1 MRPLIGV
8 TTWRSPRPPN
18 RFQYAVSSEYV
29 AAVEEAGGIAVTLP
43 AQPKAVP
50 ELIAGLDALILTGGK
65 DIDPVHYGQPLHPAT
80 HGIDP
85 DRDRF
90 ELDLTRM
97 AVERGLPLLGICRGI
112 QVLNVALGG
121 TLIQDIPAQVL
132 AALVHQSP
140 DDAPIAT
147 HHVRLQPNSRLAA
160 LIQCTDL
167 LTNSGHHQAIQS
179 LSPALRAVGWSQDD
193 VVEAV
198 ESTNQAFVIGVQWH
212 PELLFRDAAPHRRLF
227 VGLVEACVN
236 RA

>member
-1 MRPLIGV
+1 VRPLIGV
-8 TTWRSPRPPN
+8 TSGRSPRPPN
-18 RFQYAVSSEYV
+18 RFQYAVNSEYV
-29 AAVEEAGGIAVTLP
+29 AAVEEVGGIAVTLP

-50 ELIAGLDALILTGGK
+50 ELIAALDALILTGGG

-80 HGIDP
+80 RSIDP

-97 AVERGLPLLGICRGI
+97 AVERRLPVLGICRGI

-121 TLIQDIPAQVL
+121 TLIQDVPDQVP
-132 AALVHQSP
+132 AALVHQTP
-140 DDAPIAT
+140 EDAPIAT
-147 HHVRLQPNSRLAA
+147 HHVRLQANSRLAA
-160 LIQCTDL
+160 LIHSTGL
-167 LTNSGHHQAIQS
+167 LTNSDHHQAIQLLAS
-179 LSPALRAVGWSQDD
+179 TLRAVGWSQDG

-198 ESTNQAFVIGVQWH
+198 ESTDQAFVVGVQWH

-227 VGLVEACVN
+227 AGLVEVCAS

>member
-1 MRPLIGV
+1 VRPLIGV

-18 RFQYAVSSEYV
+18 RFQYAVTSEYV

-43 AQPKAVP
+43 AQPRAVP
-50 ELIAGLDALILTGGK
+50 ELIAALDALILTGGG
-65 DIDPVHYGQPLHPAT
+65 DIDPVHYGQSLHPAT
-80 HGIDP
+80 RSIDP

-121 TLIQDIPAQVL
+121 TLIQDIPDQVT
-132 AALVHQSP
+132 AALVHQTP
-140 DDAPIAT
+140 EDAPIAT

-167 LTNSGHHQAIQS
+167 LTNSAHHQAIQS
-179 LSPALRAVGWSQDD
+179 LAPALQSVGWSQDG

-198 ESTNQAFVIGVQWH
+198 ESTDQAFVIGVQWH
-212 PELLFRDAAPHRRLF
+212 PELLFQDAAPHRLLF
-227 VGLVEACVN
+227 AGLVEARAN

>member
-29 AAVEEAGGIAVTLP
+29 AAVEEVGGIAVTLP

-50 ELIAGLDALILTGGK
+50 ELIAVLDALILTGGG
-65 DIDPVHYGQPLHPAT
+65 DVDPVYYGQSLHPAT
-80 HGIDP
+80 RSIDP

-97 AVERGLPLLGICRGI
+97 AVEHGLPLLGICRGI

-121 TLIQDIPAQVL
+121 TLIQDVPDQVR
-132 AALVHQSP
+132 AALVHQTP
-140 DDAPIAT
+140 EDAPIAT

-167 LTNSGHHQAIQS
+167 LANSAHHQAIQS
-179 LSPALRAVGWSQDD
+179 LAPVLRAVGWSQDG

-198 ESTNQAFVIGVQWH
+198 ESTDQAFVIGVQWH
-212 PELLFRDAAPHRRLF
+212 PELLFRDAAGHRRLF
-227 VGLVEACVN
+227 AGLVEACAN

>member
-1 MRPLIGV
+1 MHPLIGV
-8 TTWRSPRPPN
+8 TTWRSSRPRH

-29 AAVEEAGGIAVTLP
+29 TAVEEAGGIAVTLP
-43 AQPKAVP
+43 AQPKAVAK
-50 ELIAGLDALILTGGK
+50 LVASLDALILTGGQ
-65 DIDPVHYGQPLHPAT
+65 DIDPAHYGQPLHPAT

-90 ELDLTRM
+90 ELDLARM

-121 TLIQDIPAQVL
+121 TLIQDIPDQIP
-132 AALVHQSP
+132 AALIHQAP
-140 DDAPIAT
+140 EDAPIAT
-147 HHVRLQPNSRLAA
+147 HHVHLQPDSRLAA
-160 LIQCTDL
+160 LIQCADL
-167 LTNSGHHQAIQS
+167 LTNSDHHQAIQS
-179 LSPALRAVGWSQDD
+179 LAPALRAVGWSQDG

-198 ESTNQAFVIGVQWH
+198 ESTDQAFVVGVQWH

-227 VGLVEACVN
+227 ACLVEACAN

>member
-18 RFQYAVSSEYV
+18 RFQYAVNSEYV

-43 AQPKAVP
+43 AQPKAVAQ
-50 ELIAGLDALILTGGK
+50 LIASLDALILTGGQ
-65 DIDPVHYGQPLHPAT
+65 DVDPAHYGQPLHPAT
-80 HGIDP
+80 RGIDP
-85 DRDRF
+85 DRDHF

-121 TLIQDIPAQVL
+121 TLIQDIPALVS

-140 DDAPIAT
+140 EDAPIAS
-147 HHVRLQPNSRLAA
+147 HHVRLQSDSRLAT
-160 LIQCTDL
+160 LMQCTEL

-179 LSPALRAVGWSQDD
+179 LAPALQAVGWSQDG

-198 ESTNQAFVIGVQWH
+198 ESTDQAFVVGVQWH
-212 PELLFRDAAPHRRLF
+212 PELLFQNAAPHRRLF
-227 VGLVEACVN
+227 AGLVEACTN

>member
-8 TTWRSPRPPN
+8 TTWRSSCSLN
-18 RFQYAVSSEYV
+18 SFQYAVSSKYV

-50 ELIAGLDALILTGGK
+50 ELIAALDALVLTGGK
-65 DIDPVHYGQPLHPAT
+65 DIDPVYYGQSLHPAT
-80 HGIDP
+80 HGIDL

-90 ELDLTRM
+90 ELDLTRV

-121 TLIQDIPAQVL
+121 TLIQDIPDQVP
-132 AALVHQSP
+132 AALVHQTP
-140 DDAPIAT
+140 ENAPIAT
-147 HHVRLQPNSRLAA
+147 HHVRLQPDSHLAV
-160 LIQCTDL
+160 LMQSTDL
-167 LTNSGHHQAIQS
+167 LTNSDHHQAIQS
-179 LSPALRAVGWSQDD
+179 LAPALRAVAWSQDG

-198 ESTNQAFVIGVQWH
+198 ESTDQAFIIGVQWH
-212 PELLFRDAAPHRRLF
+212 PELMFRDTAPHRRLLA
-227 VGLVEACVN
+227 GLVEACAN

>member
-8 TTWRSPRPPN
+8 TTGRSPRPPN
-18 RFQYAVSSEYV
+18 RFQYAVNSEYV
-29 AAVEEAGGIAVTLP
+29 AAIEEVGGIAITLP
-43 AQPKAVP
+43 AQPNAVL
-50 ELIAGLDALILTGGK
+50 ELFAALDALILTGGG
-65 DIDPVHYGQPLHPAT
+65 DIDPVHYDQPLHPAT
-80 HGIDP
+80 RSIDP

-121 TLIQDIPAQVL
+121 TLIQDVADQVP
-132 AALVHQSP
+132 AALVHQTP
-140 DDAPIAT
+140 EDVPIAT

-167 LTNSGHHQAIQS
+167 LTNSSHHQAIQS
-179 LSPALRAVGWSQDD
+179 LAPALRVVGWSQDG

-198 ESTNQAFVIGVQWH
+198 ESMDQAFVIGVQWH

-227 VGLVEACVN
+227 AGLVEVCAN

>member
-1 MRPLIGV
+1 MRPLIGL

-18 RFQYAVSSEYV
+18 RFHYAVSSEYV
-29 AAVEEAGGIAVTLP
+29 AAVEEVGGIAVTLP
-43 AQPKAVP
+43 AQPKALSEV
-50 ELIAGLDALILTGGK
+50 IAALDALILTGGG
-65 DIDPVHYGQPLHPAT
+65 DVDPVHYGQSLHPAT
-80 HGIDP
+80 RSIDP

-97 AVERGLPLLGICRGI
+97 AVEHGLPLLGICRGI

-121 TLIQDIPAQVL
+121 TLIQDVPDQVP
-132 AALVHQSP
+132 AALVHQTP
-140 DDAPIAT
+140 EDAPIAI

-167 LTNSGHHQAIQS
+167 LTNSAHHQAIQS
-179 LSPALRAVGWSQDD
+179 LAPALRSVGWSQDG

-198 ESTNQAFVIGVQWH
+198 ESTDQAFVVGVQWH
-212 PELLFRDAAPHRRLF
+212 PELLFRDAATHRRLF
-227 VGLVEACVN
+227 AGLVEACAN

>member
-50 ELIAGLDALILTGGK
+50 ELIVALDALILTGGG
-65 DIDPVHYGQPLHPAT
+65 DVDPVHYGQPLHTAT
-80 HGIDP
+80 RSIDP

-121 TLIQDIPAQVL
+121 TLIQDVPDQVP
-132 AALVHQSP
+132 AALVHQTP
-140 DDAPIAT
+140 EDAPIAT
-147 HHVRLQPNSRLAA
+147 HHVRLQPDSHSAA
-160 LIQCTDL
+160 LIQCADL
-167 LTNSGHHQAIQS
+167 LTNSAHHQAIQS
-179 LSPALRAVGWSQDD
+179 LAPALRAVGWSQDG

-198 ESTNQAFVIGVQWH
+198 ESMDEAFVVGVQWH
-212 PELLFRDAAPHRRLF
+212 PELLFRDAAPHRLLF
-227 VGLVEACVN
+227 AGLIAACAN

>member
-8 TTWRSPRPPN
+8 TTWQSPRPSN

-43 AQPKAVP
+43 AQPEAVP
-50 ELIAGLDALILTGGK
+50 ELIAALDALILTGGG
-65 DIDPVHYGQPLHPAT
+65 DIDPVQYGQSLHPAT
-80 HGIDP
+80 RSIDP

-97 AVERGLPLLGICRGI
+97 AVQRGLPLLGICRGI

-121 TLIQDIPAQVL
+121 SLIQDIPDQVP
-132 AALVHQSP
+132 AALVHQTP
-140 DDAPIAT
+140 EDVPIAT

-160 LIQCTDL
+160 LIQSTGL
-167 LTNSGHHQAIQS
+167 LTNSDHHQAIQS
-179 LSPALRAVGWSQDD
+179 LAPVLRAVAWSQDD

-198 ESTNQAFVIGVQWH
+198 ESTDQAFIIGVQWH
-212 PELLFRDAAPHRRLF
+212 PELMFRDAAPHRLLF
-227 VGLVEACVN
+227 AGLVDACAN